1 MITKKE
7 LELELENLEGLSG
20 MVQAFEEI
28 AASRIMHSRQSVLIN
43 RNFMAEI
50 EEIFKEVIFAY
61 KKNSE
66 SLIKLGKTKNT
77 KDLSF
82 INKNG
87 KTLYMLISANTGLY
101 GNIVKRTF
109 DLFVQN
115 AKSDNSSDRL
125 IIGKLGLTMWQQTK
139 NKAKFYYFDFPDQT
153 VNENDLKKIL
163 DFIIQYKKIIIF
175 YGKFQNLVTQEAT
188 YSDITGNA
196 YSDQDGKSTDIKY
209 VFEPSLE
216 KILEFF
222 EKQIFASIF
231 EQTVRE
237 SQLAKIAARLT
248 TLDSAT
254 QNISKQLES
263 VSYEKSRTTHRQLN
277 KKQLET
283 FNSRTLW
290 GKF

>member
-7 LELELENLEGLSG
+7 LEIEIQNLEGLSG

-43 RNFMAEI
+43 RNFLAEI
-50 EEIFKEVIFAY
+50 DEIFKEVIFAY

-66 SLIKLGKTKNT
+66 SLIKLGKNKNA

-82 INKNG
+82 LNKNG

-109 DLFVQN
+109 DLFTQN
-115 AKSDNSSDRL
+115 SKSDNSDRL
-125 IIGKLGLTMWQQTK
+125 IIGRLGLTMWQQTK
-139 NKAKFYYFDFPDQT
+139 NKDKFYYFDFPDQT
-153 VNENDLKKIL
+153 VNEDELKKIL

-188 YSDITGNA
+188 YSDITGNS
-196 YSDQDGKSTDIKY
+196 YDNQEGKATDIKY

-254 QNISKQLES
+254 QNIAKKLET
-263 VSYEKSRTTHRQLN
+263 VSFERSTTTHRQLN

-283 FNSRTLW
+283 FNSRVLW
-290 GKF
+290 GKI

>member
-7 LELELENLEGLSG
+7 LEIEIENLEGLSS

-28 AASRIMHSRQSVLIN
+28 AASRIMHSRQSVLVN

-50 EEIFKEVIFAY
+50 EEMFEEVIFAY

-66 SLIKLGKTKNT
+66 SLIQFGKTKNV
-77 KDLSF
+77 KDLTF
-82 INKNG
+82 LNKNG

-115 AKSDNSSDRL
+115 SKSETSDRL
-125 IIGKLGLTMWQQTK
+125 IIGKLGLLMWQQTK
-139 NKAKFYYFDFPDQT
+139 NKDKFYYFDFPDQT
-153 VNENDLKKIL
+153 INEKNLKEIL
-163 DFIIQYKKIIIF
+163 NFIIQYKKIIIF
-175 YGKFQNLVTQEAT
+175 YGKFQNLVTQDAT

-196 YSDQDGKSTDIKY
+196 YTDQEGKNSNINY

-216 KILEFF
+216 RILEFF
-222 EKQIFASIF
+222 EKQIFASLF

-237 SQLAKIAARLT
+237 SQLAKIASRLT
-248 TLDSAT
+248 TLDSAS
-254 QNISKQLES
+254 QNISKQLNS
-263 VSYEKSRTTHRQLN
+263 VSYEKNRTTHRQQN

-283 FNSRTLW
+283 FNSRSLW